1 MKRIAAAI
9 LLTAATITV
18 STTPASAAPC
28 TLSAYDNRVLADAPV
43 AYWPLGTV
51 PAEQPAAPDCS
62 GNGHNG
68 TYVNTPH
75 TTTMPNGDLAQQFDG
90 VEQYVQFPDANDLSV
105 TTTGRLTIEAWMRPH
120 TLQFPND
127 QAAGYV
133 HWMGKGVGD
142 QHEYVARMYS
152 QVNTADRPKRISG
165 YAYNPIGD
173 VGVGS
178 YFQDPDVTTDTW
190 VHYVLVINI
199 ADTSPSFP
207 MGYTKIYRDG
217 NPRDM
222 DSLAELNIVPANG
235 TAPFRIATRDFQS
248 YFQGRIGKVAV
259 YDYELTEAD
268 IDAHNNTMR
277 G

>member
-1 MKRIAAAI
+1 MKRIAAAF

-18 STTPASAAPC
+18 STMPASAEAC

-51 PAEQPAAPDCS
+51 PAEQPVAPDCS

-75 TTTMPNGDLAQQFDG
+75 TTTMPNGDLVQQFDG

-120 TLQFPND
+120 TLQFPD
-127 QAAGYV
+127 DERSGYV
-133 HWMGKGVGD
+133 HWMSKGAAG
-142 QHEYVARMYS
+142 QQEYVARMYS
-152 QVNTADRPKRISG
+152 KVNTEDRPNRISG
-165 YAYNPIGD
+165 YAFNPGGD
-173 VGVGS
+173 EGVGS

-207 MGYTKIYRDG
+207 IGYTKIYRDG
-217 NPRDM
+217 DQRDM
-222 DSLAELNIVPANG
+222 DSLADLNIIPANG

-268 IDAHNNTMR
+268 IDAHNQTML

>member
-1 MKRIAAAI
+1 MKRIAAAL
-9 LLTAATITV
+9 LLTAATVTV
-18 STTPASAAPC
+18 SITPASAATC

-62 GNGHNG
+62 GHGHNG
-68 TYVNTPH
+68 TYVNTPN
-75 TTTMPNGDLAQQFDG
+75 TTTMPNGDLAQQFNG
-90 VEQYVQFPDANDLSV
+90 VDQYVQFPDANDLSV

-120 TLQFPND
+120 TLQFSDEEGCRLRALDGQGRPG
-127 QAAGYV
+127 Q
-133 HWMGKGVGD
+133 
-142 QHEYVARMYS
+142 QEYVSRMYS
-152 QVNTADRPKRISG
+152 EVNSEDRPKRISG
-165 YAYNPIGD
+165 YAFNPIGLK
-173 VGVGS
+173 GVGS
-178 YFQDPDVTTDTW
+178 FFQDADITTDDW
-190 VHYVLVINI
+190 IHYVLVINI

-217 NPRDM
+217 EPRDM

-248 YFQGRIGKVAV
+248 YFEGRIGKVAV